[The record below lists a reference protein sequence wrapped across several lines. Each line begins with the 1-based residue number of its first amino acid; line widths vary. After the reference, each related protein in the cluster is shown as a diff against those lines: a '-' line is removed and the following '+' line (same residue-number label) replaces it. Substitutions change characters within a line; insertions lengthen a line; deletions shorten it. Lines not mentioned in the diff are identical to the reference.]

1 MSYQPTFAPPPGAAP
16 APMPAPRPAG
26 RRADGRMKAVLIISA
41 LMSAA
46 YAVQVVI
53 DMLRPQIPGYAN
65 QPLIGWLGPGDPG
78 WWEKASFWTFV
89 ASLPIALFVCLIGWE
104 RARWVAD
111 QSAFDRATRRWQAA
125 AAAVLLLPF
134 AYNSVD
140 LLAANYRYTLVCVPA
155 VAYALFMLHRM
166 QRYRKIPA
174 RLLLAMCAWGA
185 VIGIGFGY
193 SLESWFEDYAQYF
206 YYSVYANGGQ
216 SAYPTYLNDIMTG
229 NLVIAGIFEEVGKG
243 VGVAIVFLL
252 MRRQIDNVVS
262 GIVLGAATGVGFNL
276 VETVSY
282 MGANNGQ
289 DASTQYFLRQS
300 LGMMAAH
307 VAFTAAIGAGFGI
320 ARQIHDPARRNL
332 AIFCGFATAAAGHFA
347 NDVLMTY
354 FGRVKVNWFAPSN
367 TTDMLIYTP
376 LAFLV
381 LQGPLVML
389 YLVLLRRGLKDQ
401 AAALSIELRAEASTG
416 FGAIE
421 AHEIPTLL
429 RPLRRFLMRAR
440 ALRTNGVADWIALGR
455 LYNTQLELG
464 MARWHTV
471 RAERDPHGPDD
482 GRLRQRVAE
491 LKYRRA
497 TIAAAARQA
506 PNASVMQGAAS

>member
-1 MSYQPTFAPPPGAAP
+1 MRT
-16 APMPAPRPAG
+16 
-26 RRADGRMKAVLIISA
+26 VLIITA

-46 YAVQVVI
+46 FGVQVVI
-53 DMLRPQIPGYAN
+53 DMLRPRIPGYAG
-65 QPLIGWLGPGDPG
+65 QPLIGWLGQGDPG
-78 WWEKASFWTFV
+78 WWEKASFWSFV
-89 ASLPIALFVCLIGWE
+89 ASLPIALFICLIGWE
-104 RARWVAD
+104 RARWIPEQARFERV
-111 QSAFDRATRRWQAA
+111 TRLWQASA
-125 AAAVLLLPF
+125 AGVLLLPF
-134 AYNSVD
+134 VYNSLD
-140 LLAANYRYTLVCVPA
+140 LLAANYRYTLICIPA

-166 QRYRKIPA
+166 QRYRKMPV
-174 RLLLAMCAWGA
+174 RLLIAMCAWGA
-185 VIGIGFGY
+185 IIGLGFGY
-193 SLESWFEDYAQYF
+193 ALESWFEDYASYF
-206 YYSVYANGGQ
+206 YYSVWSNGGQ

-229 NLVIAGIFEEVGKG
+229 NLVVAGIFEEIGKG

-252 MRRQIDNVVS
+252 LRREIDNVVS

-320 ARQIHDPARRNL
+320 ARQIADPNRRRL
-332 AIFCGFATAAAGHFA
+332 AVFCGFGVAMAGHFA

-354 FGRVKVNWFAPSN
+354 YGRVKVNWFEPSN
-367 TTDMLIYTP
+367 TADMLIYTP

-401 AAALSIELRAEASTG
+401 AAALSIELRAEAATG

-421 AHEIPTLL
+421 AYEIPTLL
-429 RPLRRFLMRAR
+429 RPWRRFRLRAK
-440 ALRTNGVADWIALGR
+440 ALSNGGVSEWTALGR

-464 MARWHTV
+464 MARWHTM
-471 RAERDPHGPDD
+471 RGERDPHGPGDQQ
-482 GRLRQRVAE
+482 LRQRIAE
-491 LKYRRA
+491 LKYRRPRP
-497 TIAAAARQA
+497 T
-506 PNASVMQGAAS
+506 PTTNAHVMQGAS